1 MENRQKRKWIQQKV
15 PPTLALAGIGGTSY
29 FYIFLSAVY
38 PKLWDSLRIEF
49 LKTAEGLQSFY
60 LLLSGY
66 LGAF

>member
-1 MENRQKRKWIQQKV
+1 M
-15 PPTLALAGIGGTSY
+15 Y

-38 PKLWDSLRIEF
+38 PKPWDSLRIEF

>member
-1 MENRQKRKWIQQKV
+1 MDTTKKFRLYLLSAR
-15 PPTLALAGIGGTSY
+15 IGGTSY

-66 LGAF
+66 LGAV